1 MQLVLVEV
9 VKHELHVTLHDSQTI
24 SNVCNMNGCVYAFE
38 MSSTS
43 ARDHSTSAD
52 DVVNIIALSCDS
64 KKARRLILTL
74 YFSSLVHL
82 PTDDAKLGACLY
94 VYIHVSDFSCCTVML
109 DCHWLSC
116 HVTNDEANALYKLT
130 RLI

>member
-94 VYIHVSDFSCCTVML
+94 VYTRFRFFMLHSNVGLSLAVVSRD
-109 DCHWLSC
+109 
-116 HVTNDEANALYKLT
+116 K
-130 RLI
+130 R